1 MGAVRG
7 LMGLLLGPD
16 RGRGERCGR
25 AGEQEGEEEEEGDG
39 EKEQCSM
46 LGGGRGAGSRGEEIK
61 KKGNGVAGERWV
73 LKGVPGRG
81 VGREGERWKVG
92 AAMRE

>member
-1 MGAVRG
+1 MEVLLGAVRG

-25 AGEQEGEEEEEGDG
+25 AGEQEGEEEEEGDE

-46 LGGGRGAGSRGEEIK
+46 QGGGRGAGGMK
-61 KKGNGVAGERWV
+61 KKGS
-73 LKGVPGRG
+73 GRG
-81 VGREGERWKVG
+81 RRTMGQAG
-92 AAMRE
+92 AAMGD